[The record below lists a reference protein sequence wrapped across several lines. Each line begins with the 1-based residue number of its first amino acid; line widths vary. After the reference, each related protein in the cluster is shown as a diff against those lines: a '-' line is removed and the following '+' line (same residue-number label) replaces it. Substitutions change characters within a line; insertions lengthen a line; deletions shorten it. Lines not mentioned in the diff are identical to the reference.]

1 MITKVKSGGQFVFE
15 LLYASSREY
24 SIDRVSR
31 MSAAVAYRA
40 LFALTPLFII
50 SVGALGVFLGSDQEA
65 QAQIYAAIDRVAGAE
80 IADAF
85 ETFMGTAFVGSGSAT
100 VVGLVLL
107 LWTTSSLFNEIQN
120 DLNDIFHVPYE
131 RTAGPIEFIKKRG
144 LGFLWGLG
152 VGILVLVVWVIN
164 VVWSLFGQFFIDRD
178 LQRLHQVVDAVAP
191 LVTLIVL
198 PVLFALLYQSLTA
211 VRIRRRALFYGAIF
225 TSVGFVVAG
234 WATGVYF
241 RWETDTSAA
250 TVAGSLFV
258 IILVAYVLA
267 GVFLFGSVMMK
278 VGHDYLREG
287 DVMTPTERHSEALAE
302 AIKADVVVAEP
313 PAPVAVSAVVGFL
326 AGLAVGWRRSRR

>member
-107 LWTTSSLFNEIQN
+107 LWTTSSLFN
-120 DLNDIFHVPYE
+120 
-131 RTAGPIEFIKKRG
+131 
-144 LGFLWGLG
+144 
-152 VGILVLVVWVIN
+152 
-164 VVWSLFGQFFIDRD
+164 
-178 LQRLHQVVDAVAP
+178 
-191 LVTLIVL
+191 
-198 PVLFALLYQSLTA
+198 
-211 VRIRRRALFYGAIF
+211 
-225 TSVGFVVAG
+225 
-234 WATGVYF
+234 
-241 RWETDTSAA
+241 
-250 TVAGSLFV
+250 
-258 IILVAYVLA
+258 
-267 GVFLFGSVMMK
+267 
-278 VGHDYLREG
+278 
-287 DVMTPTERHSEALAE
+287 
-302 AIKADVVVAEP
+302 
-313 PAPVAVSAVVGFL
+313 
-326 AGLAVGWRRSRR
+326 